1 MARNEPFGIDVSR
14 HQGVVNWDAIALR
27 KDDPSTGSGSVRF
40 AGIRAGISWGYVDSF
55 FGRNWQEAKAAGIP
69 RAAYHVFYPNESPER
84 QALHF
89 IKTIREANVAYAS
102 AYASADSANRE
113 TLGELPPVADVELYS
128 GIHACTPAVYGK
140 NLQEYLGWIEAF
152 GGVRPLI
159 YSRKTMI
166 DKFVTDGKLFEWLSK
181 YDWWLAQYLK
191 DGSEHPGPVALPVG
205 VSEENAII
213 QQTSD
218 RGAPFGVQSKA
229 LDYNRWIGKGK
240 RSLEQYLVNPSEG
253 LGVEI
258 STPESEDLTAEA
270 SGIYGDLVEVCQR
283 MNGSLIDLED
293 IRDQYGKM
301 IGK

>member
-1 MARNEPFGIDVSR
+1 MARNEPLDGARGEPFGIDVSR
-14 HQGVVNWDAIALR
+14 YQGVINWDVLR
-27 KDDPSTGSGSVRF
+27 QAQKPQPVKF
-40 AGIRAGISWGYVDSF
+40 VGIRAGISWGYVDSF

-84 QALHF
+84 QARHF
-89 IKTIREANVAYAS
+89 IKTIREANVAGAS
-102 AYASADSANRE
+102 AYASAGSSLHE

-152 GGVRPLI
+152 GGVRPVI

-205 VSEENAII
+205 VNEENAII
-213 QQTSD
+213 HQTSD

-240 RSLEQYLVNPSEG
+240 RSLEQYLVKK
-253 LGVEI
+253 
-258 STPESEDLTAEA
+258 STPESEDLTTEA

-293 IRDQYGKM
+293 IRDRYGKM

>member
-1 MARNEPFGIDVSR
+1 MTRTEPFGIDVSR
-14 HQGVVNWDAIALR
+14 YQGVINWDAIALR
-27 KDDPSTGSGSVRF
+27 KDDPSTGSGAVKF

-89 IKTIREANVAYAS
+89 IKTIREANVAGVS
-102 AYASADSANRE
+102 AGSSLHE

-128 GIHACTPAVYGK
+128 GIHTCTPAIYGK

-166 DKFVTDGKLFEWLSK
+166 DKFVTDGKLLEWLSK
-181 YDWWLAQYLK
+181 YDWWLAQYLE
-191 DGSEHPGPVALPVG
+191 DGSEHPGPAALPVG
-205 VSEENAII
+205 VNEENAII
-213 QQTSD
+213 HQTSD

-240 RSLEQYLVNPSEG
+240 RSLEQYLVKK
-253 LGVEI
+253 

-270 SGIYGDLVEVCQR
+270 SGIYGDLAEVCQR

-293 IRDQYGKM
+293 IRDRYSKL
-301 IGK
+301 IGN